1 MLVGTT
7 DGINYGFYLEDSKD
21 KLKEYIEISDELHTE
36 LIDGQAYG
44 RRIVFHGTETV
55 PTLEEPL
62 PPTESELAEQ
72 EIRELKQYLV
82 ETDYIAVKLAEGVA
96 TKEEYAEELQ
106 KRAEARERI
115 NKLEEI
121 TTE

>member
-21 KLKEYIEISDELHTE
+21 KLIDYIEITDEEHTE

-44 RRIVFHGTETV
+44 KRIVFHGTESK

-62 PPTESELAEQ
+62 PPTEKE
-72 EIRELKQYLV
+72 
-82 ETDYIAVKLAEGVA
+82 LAEGVA
-96 TKEEYAEELQ
+96 TKEEYTEELA

-115 NKLEEI
+115 NELESI
-121 TTE
+121 VA

>member
-21 KLKEYIEISDELHTE
+21 KLIDYIEITDEEHTE

-44 RRIVFHGTETV
+44 KRIVFHGTESK

-62 PPTESELAEQ
+62 PPTEKELAEK
-72 EIRELKQYLV
+72 EIYELKEYLA
-82 ETDYIAVKLAEGVA
+82 ETDYIAAKLAEGVA
-96 TKEEYAEELQ
+96 TKEEYAEELT
-106 KRAEARERI
+106 KRAEARARI
-115 NKLEEI
+115 NELEVVLSE
-121 TTE
+121 